1 LVPVGYASPCSHF
14 IRPYACSGETI
25 ASSRFAR
32 IGDILQANFRHIRSE
47 CDIAPKFCRLK
58 TAAEI
63 SRISTIDKLQISKHF
78 FRKLRQ
84 PPENSDI

>member
-47 CDIAPKFCRLK
+47 YDIAPKFCRLK
-58 TAAEI
+58 I
-63 SRISTIDKLQISKHF
+63 PFQINRISITYKLQISKNF

-84 PPENSDI
+84 PPEKSDL